1 MASLAVAAAGCFLI
15 GGCAADGGTHDQ
27 RFVPFLIEGPTHDL
41 HARVLGN
48 LADLIEPPR
57 PRPGALERIL
67 FGDRTPP
74 RMRLRTPQGLA
85 MLEGDLLV
93 CDQGRS
99 AVISVNLP
107 SGRAAFLADARHLP
121 DAPLDI
127 AVGHDG
133 RIFVI
138 DAARAAIIEYDA
150 ARRRVGELRVPP
162 SASTSSFAPVSLAL
176 SADVLCVGCTGPG
189 RVERFDL
196 PRREWLAPISTG
208 YDGIS
213 IVAPTGLCVAED
225 GALYVVD
232 AVAACV
238 HRFSDMDVALPPIGR
253 PGRGEGELLRPKH
266 ACVTPSG
273 LVAVTDAAR
282 QSVVVF
288 DREGRFELEIAR
300 NEPHWPG
307 FTLPCGIVRLDGS
320 ALPQGVSAEL
330 APHQEAAEYLLVS
343 DSLGDVSLTL
353 VELQRGGEPGG
364 AP

>member
-1 MASLAVAAAGCFLI
+1 MV
-15 GGCAADGGTHDQ
+15 GCAADGGAQDQ
-27 RFVPFLIEGPTHDL
+27 RFRPFLIESPTHDL
-41 HARVLGN
+41 RARVLGN
-48 LADLIEPPR
+48 VADLLDAPR
-57 PRPGALERIL
+57 LRPGALERIL

-85 MLEGDLLV
+85 MLDGDLLV

-99 AVISVNLP
+99 AVISVNLH
-107 SGRAAFLADARHLP
+107 GGKAALLTDARHLP

-127 AVGHDG
+127 AVSREGL
-133 RIFVI
+133 VYVV
-138 DAARAAIIEYDA
+138 DAARRTIIEYDA
-150 ARRRVGELRVPP
+150 NRRRIGEIPAPPLP
-162 SASTSSFAPVSLAL
+162 SASPSPLPFTPVSVAL
-176 SADVLCVGCTGPG
+176 RGSTLCVGCMGQG
-189 RVERFDL
+189 HVERFDL
-196 PRREWLAPISTG
+196 TRREWLAPISTG
-208 YDGIS
+208 YEGVP

-225 GALYVVD
+225 GTLYVVD

-238 HRFSDMDVALPPIGR
+238 HRFSDMDEALTPIGR

-288 DREGRFELEIAR
+288 DRDGRFQLEIAGS
-300 NEPHWPG
+300 EPHWPG
-307 FTLPCGIVRLDGS
+307 FTLPCGILCLDRS
-320 ALPQGVSAEL
+320 ALPQGVSNDA
-330 APHQEAAEYLLVS
+330 APHDETAEYLLVS

-353 VELQRGGEPGG
+353 VALERGGAAGG